1 FFFSSRRRHTR
12 FKCDWSSDVCSSDL
26 KVQAL
31 FQLFHLLQAVYV
43 SVCEC
48 VCVCVRARSCVCLCV
63 CVCVCV
69 CECDLLET
77 KVISLSLLSF
87 FLFPLLS
94 LSQSFAVF
102 LCNWLLLS
110 HWLVL
115 KDVTHS

>member
-48 VCVCVRARSCVCLCV
+48 VCVCVCARAHVHVGVCV

-69 CECDLLET
+69 CEC
-77 KVISLSLLSF
+77 VSS
-87 FLFPLLS
+87 
-94 LSQSFAVF
+94 V
-102 LCNWLLLS
+102 
-110 HWLVL
+110 HWYIRPQCVL
-115 KDVTHS
+115 AAPGEKTDIAFTHREEYGEHSGITWDR